1 MPKTS
6 SSAKTLTSINAFVT
20 SSPSTPGLYA
30 YLCAAPT
37 GISVGDVFRWD
48 GSNAVLHTAYS
59 KLPATLF
66 SISENESYAKASG
79 TWASESTLTV
89 IDLVAS
95 QAALAGKQAGF
106 YAATAAF
113 GTVSKGD
120 IVYYAGGGAACT
132 TYIFYNDA
140 SESLCTSSGETLAKF
155 SGGWVA
161 LSTKSVVTYSEP
173 LTISAFSGTP
183 TKGATRLSDYI
194 DAVDDGSGWVHV
206 DLAYSQSTAGTGGIS
221 PLVLKIPGGLKFNAT
236 KHPTQSAAATA
247 DNIQAVND
255 EYKYLIPCVGS
266 VSVNNGGAYDVLMG
280 IMPVTT
286 DTFCLVCAGTG
297 TRLGLA
303 EDIVISIVV
312 FLVVSL
318 RNTAGTV
325 FQGANS
331 VR

>member
-140 SESLCTSSGETLAKF
+140 S
-155 SGGWVA
+155 
-161 LSTKSVVTYSEP
+161 
-173 LTISAFSGTP
+173 
-183 TKGATRLSDYI
+183 
-194 DAVDDGSGWVHV
+194 
-206 DLAYSQSTAGTGGIS
+206 
-221 PLVLKIPGGLKFNAT
+221 
-236 KHPTQSAAATA
+236 
-247 DNIQAVND
+247 
-255 EYKYLIPCVGS
+255 
-266 VSVNNGGAYDVLMG
+266 
-280 IMPVTT
+280 
-286 DTFCLVCAGTG
+286 
-297 TRLGLA
+297 
-303 EDIVISIVV
+303 
-312 FLVVSL
+312 
-318 RNTAGTV
+318 
-325 FQGANS
+325 
-331 VR
+331 